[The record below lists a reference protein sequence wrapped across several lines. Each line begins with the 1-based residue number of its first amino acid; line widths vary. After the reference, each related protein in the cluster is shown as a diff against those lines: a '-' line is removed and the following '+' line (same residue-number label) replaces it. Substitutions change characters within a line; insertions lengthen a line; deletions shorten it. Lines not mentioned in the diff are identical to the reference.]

1 MMKLSTALAE
11 AQTLLETHPRGILPL
26 PSRRRVWSA
35 LIVPGDDP
43 VSCRRLWALKAAC
56 VEHSLSFWYRAFPD
70 DNRVSEYLEL
80 ARKVEAGLVDGN
92 EADLAATRFWQSL
105 LQTVEFDD
113 VTEPAVFVADA
124 AVKIVRAAASHD
136 PRFDIVDEIADDDE
150 LGPDSYESSYL
161 CAAAFGG
168 MNWQHPPAIDVEA
181 RRGFW
186 RWYLTQ
192 AVPQVAAIDV
202 VG

>member
-1 MMKLSTALAE
+1 M
-11 AQTLLETHPRGILPL
+11 
-26 PSRRRVWSA
+26 
-35 LIVPGDDP
+35 
-43 VSCRRLWALKAAC
+43 
-56 VEHSLSFWYRAFPD
+56 
-70 DNRVSEYLEL
+70 
-80 ARKVEAGLVDGN
+80 
-92 EADLAATRFWQSL
+92 
-105 LQTVEFDD
+105 
-113 VTEPAVFVADA
+113 
-124 AVKIVRAAASHD
+124 
-136 PRFDIVDEIADDDE
+136 
-150 LGPDSYESSYL
+150 